1 MVGGVRRHVRKP
13 VEGPVRDDDD
23 VGRRR
28 KKKIEK
34 REREKGGSFGSRE
47 NYRADYTALK
57 SASSP
62 LTGGLNFSPTWS
74 SSWHRVRTT
83 PPA

>member
-1 MVGGVRRHVRKP
+1 MRGWTVDRAN
-13 VEGPVRDDDD
+13 
-23 VGRRR
+23 
-28 KKKIEK
+28 KKKK
-34 REREKGGSFGSRE
+34 VARRWRQSGSRE
-47 NYRADYTALK
+47 NYRADYTDLK

-74 SSWHRVRTT
+74 SWHRVRTT